1 MTMSQSKKIR
11 VAVLYGGRSGE
22 HEVSLSSAMN
32 VIQNLDRTRFE
43 VVPIGIDKEG
53 VWFLGDDVL
62 KKELNDSGTLRLS
75 RQAERMLFKPDSIGQ
90 ELQRVQPAQ
99 LLNQTK
105 KTERIF
111 DVIFPVI
118 HGTLCED
125 GTVQGL
131 LELADVPYVGC
142 GVLSSAV
149 GMEKDISKRLVKE
162 AGIHVPDYR
171 VINRG
176 QWDKNSSKFCQLI
189 IDEIGF
195 PVFVKPANTGSSVGV
210 KKVKSAD
217 ELASAIQNA
226 FRYDTKIIVEQGIDA
241 IELEIAVLESSDYG
255 SDPIVSVVGE
265 VKPSHEF
272 YSYAAK
278 YLDEKGAELII
289 PAVIQNELQLRVQEA
304 AKIIFNV
311 LECEGMARVDLF
323 LDRKTQQIYFNEVN
337 TIPGFTQISM
347 YPKLMSASGMAY
359 SELLTHLI
367 LLAIARHDR
376 KLQLSREYVTES

>member
-1 MTMSQSKKIR
+1 MTMSESKKIR

-32 VIQNLDRTRFE
+32 VIRHLDRTRFD
-43 VVPIGIDKEG
+43 VVPIGIDKQG

-62 KKELNDSGTLRLS
+62 KKELNNPEALRLS
-75 RQAERMLFKPDSIGQ
+75 RDAERMLFKPDSLGQ
-90 ELQRVQPAQ
+90 SVQTVQPTQ
-99 LLNQTK
+99 LLSKNDHS
-105 KTERIF
+105 ERIF

-142 GVLSSAV
+142 GVLASAM
-149 GMEKDISKRLVKE
+149 GMEKDISKRLVQA
-162 AGIHVPDYR
+162 AGIRVASYQ

-176 QWDKNSSKFCQLI
+176 QWEKNAALFCQTI
-189 IDEIGF
+189 AETIGF
-195 PVFVKPANTGSSVGV
+195 PAFVKPANTGSSVGV
-210 KKVKSAD
+210 EKVKCAKG
-217 ELASAIQNA
+217 LVSAIENA

-241 IELEIAVLESSDYG
+241 IELEVAVLESSDYG
-255 SDPIVSVVGE
+255 ADPIVSVVGE
-265 VKPSHEF
+265 VRPSHEF

-289 PAVIQNELQLRVQEA
+289 PAALSKELQERVQQS
-304 AKIIFNV
+304 AKMIFNV

-323 LDRKTQQIYFNEVN
+323 LDRHTQEIYFNEVN

-347 YPKLMSASGMAY
+347 YPKLMNASGMAY
-359 SELLTHLI
+359 SDLLTHLVQ
-367 LLAIARHDR
+367 LSIARHTR
-376 KLQLSREYVTES
+376 KSKLSREYVT

>member
-1 MTMSQSKKIR
+1 MSQSKKIR

-43 VVPIGIDKEG
+43 VVPIGIDKQG
-53 VWFLGDDVL
+53 VWFLGDE
-62 KKELNDSGTLRLS
+62 KLRLS
-75 RQAERMLFKPDSIGQ
+75 REAEHMLFKPDSIGQ
-90 ELQRVQPAQ
+90 ALQRVQPSQ
-99 LLNQTK
+99 LLTQSK

-149 GMEKDISKRLVKE
+149 GMEKDISKRLVRE
-162 AGIHVPDYR
+162 AGIPVPAYR

-176 QWDKNSSKFCQLI
+176 QWDKNSLAFCQHI
-189 IDEIGF
+189 IDQIGF

-210 KKVKSAD
+210 EKVKKAD
-217 ELASAIQNA
+217 DLVSAIQQA
-226 FRYDTKIIVEQGIDA
+226 FRYDTKVIVEQGIDA
-241 IELEIAVLESSDYG
+241 IELEVAVLESKDYG
-255 SDPIVSVVGE
+255 SDPIVSVPGE
-265 VKPSHEF
+265 VKPHHEF

-289 PAVIQNELQLRVQEA
+289 PAVIQNELQLRVQDI
-304 AKIIFNV
+304 AKNIFKV

-323 LDRKTQQIYFNEVN
+323 LDRHTQQIYFNEVN
-337 TIPGFTQISM
+337 TIPGFTKISM

-359 SELLTHLI
+359 PELLTHLI
-367 LLAIARHDR
+367 ELAIARHER

>member
-1 MTMSQSKKIR
+1 MSQSKKIR

-32 VIQNLDRTRFE
+32 VIQNLDRTRFD

-62 KKELNDSGTLRLS
+62 KKELNDSGTLRLA
-75 RQAERMLFKPDSIGQ
+75 RTAERMLFKPDSIGQ

-99 LLNQTK
+99 LLTQTK
-105 KTERIF
+105 KTDRIF

-162 AGIHVPDYR
+162 AGIQVPDYR

-176 QWDKNSSKFCQLI
+176 QWDKNPSKFCQLI
-189 IDEIGF
+189 TDEIGF

-217 ELASAIQNA
+217 ELTSAIQNA

-241 IELEIAVLESSDYG
+241 LELEIAVLESSDYG

-265 VKPSHEF
+265 VKPNHEF

-289 PAVIQNELQLRVQEA
+289 PAVIQDELQLRVQEA

-311 LECEGMARVDLF
+311 LECEGMARIDLF

-359 SELLTHLI
+359 SELLTHLV